1 MNDVERN
8 TVVEVRFIDGIKMHG
23 LIDSQDDDKIMLKYA
38 FDDLSNSCFEFI
50 DIERKYVSKI
60 SKMDEQ
66 MVSKYID
73 SFYTGQS
80 RVVH

>member
-1 MNDVERN
+1 MDEERN
-8 TVVEVRFIDGIKMHG
+8 TAVEVSFIDGIKMHG
-23 LIDSQDDDKIMLKYA
+23 LIDSQDDEKIILRYA

-60 SKMDEQ
+60 SKMDEKK
-66 MVSKYID
+66 VSDYID

-80 RVVH
+80 RKVH